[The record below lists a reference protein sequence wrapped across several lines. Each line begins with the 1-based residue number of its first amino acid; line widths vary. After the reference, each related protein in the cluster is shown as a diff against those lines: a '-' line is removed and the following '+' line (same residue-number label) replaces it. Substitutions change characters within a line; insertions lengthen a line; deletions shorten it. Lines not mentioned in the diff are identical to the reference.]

1 MTRRRRR
8 RKRWN
13 MKHRRQTSE
22 AGRLAG
28 TASKGKGRDRNKRC
42 YVETERMVRVIH
54 LRLLAAT
61 LVYLTASC

>member
-1 MTRRRRR
+1 
-8 RKRWN
+8 

-61 LVYLTASC
+61 LVYPTASC